1 MELKGGVDHAF
12 LEWVCGQAGDRSLRR
27 QEEKGIHSFDSEILE
42 VRLVCLALYW
52 ALEIQQ

>member
-1 MELKGGVDHAF
+1 MELKGGVDHTF

-42 VRLVCLALYW
+42 VRLVCLALRW